1 MKTVHEVSML
11 SGVSIRALQYYDR
24 IGLLR
29 PTARSDAGYRLYGEA
44 DLVRLQEIL
53 LFRELEFPLKEIREI
68 LDRPG
73 YDRRR
78 ALEQQIGL
86 LTLKKERLEDLIRH
100 AVALKEKGDTT
111 MDFTAFDKSKI
122 DAYAKEAKARWGDT
136 AAYKEY
142 EKRTAGEGP
151 EARQSAADGL
161 MAIFA
166 EFGKLKERPASDP
179 EVQKKVR
186 ELKDYITG
194 HFYTCTDE
202 ILAGLGNLYAAGGEF
217 TENIDRAG
225 GEGTAAFVNE
235 SIGRYIR

>member
-86 LTLKKERLEDLIRH
+86 LTLKKERLENLIRH
-100 AVALKEKGDTT
+100 AVALKEKGETT

-142 EKRTAGEGP
+142 EKRTAGESP

-179 EVQKKVR
+179 EVQKQVR